1 MAGVGT
7 LCWPCPGSAVPSP
20 LLEVA
25 LRKGCV
31 RGLACPLHQ
40 RPAALAP
47 GSQTVNT
54 APSPL
59 LTPYI
64 SLGLSPERPAGG
76 VEAPLSPSLDRSQD
90 KTGSY
95 DLYLTLLFA
104 AAPEMANRGDSG
116 PGRVR
121 TGAGTDRGAVLRL
134 LPPPESGSGG
144 RPKPLAFRAPA
155 EWGSGTGVGA
165 PSVLTPPPPSPRSG
179 GAPPPGRPTWTRPLP
194 PPPLPPPRG
203 SRCPR
208 SRYAGGAG
216 RRGAAG
222 PGGPRAGVRAG
233 AGRSSRHAPGPPCAW
248 PPAPP
253 RAALRLW
260 LSCVCFALVQADS
273 PSAPVNV
280 TVRHLKA
287 NSAVVS
293 WDVLEDEVIIGF
305 AISQQKKDVRMLRFI
320 QEVNTTTRSC
330 ALWDLEEDTEYIVHV
345 QAISIQGQSPASE
358 PLLFKTPREAEK
370 MASKNKDEVT
380 MKEMGRNQQLR
391 TGEVLIIVVVLFMWA
406 GVIALF
412 CRQYDIIKDNEPNN
426 NKEKTKSASET
437 STPEHQGGGLLRSKI

>member
-1 MAGVGT
+1 MGDSVG
-7 LCWPCPGSAVPSP
+7 PGHTAAQLPTEQLNPGPRTVSDLLRSSVEGDSVSVSPGKGGCEGEEQPSRTRCLGTP
-20 LLEVA
+20 HTA
-25 LRKGCV
+25 Q
-31 RGLACPLHQ
+31 GLACPLHQ
-40 RPAALAP
+40 RPAAFAP

-76 VEAPLSPSLDRSQD
+76 VEAPLSPSLDR
-90 KTGSY
+90 
-95 DLYLTLLFA
+95 
-104 AAPEMANRGDSG
+104 
-116 PGRVR
+116 
-121 TGAGTDRGAVLRL
+121 
-134 LPPPESGSGG
+134 
-144 RPKPLAFRAPA
+144 
-155 EWGSGTGVGA
+155 
-165 PSVLTPPPPSPRSG
+165 
-179 GAPPPGRPTWTRPLP
+179 
-194 PPPLPPPRG
+194 
-203 SRCPR
+203 
-208 SRYAGGAG
+208 
-216 RRGAAG
+216 
-222 PGGPRAGVRAG
+222 
-233 AGRSSRHAPGPPCAW
+233 
-248 PPAPP
+248 
-253 RAALRLW
+253 